1 MARHPKHE
9 IGNDTMTE
17 QKSGWRKVFRWAK
30 WIVAIV
36 FILAAGVVATGYGYQ
51 AISEAR
57 DLRRYPAPGRL
68 IDVGG
73 YRLHLNATGDGGP
86 TVVLDSGLS
95 DNSLAWCRVQPE
107 VAKFTRVCSY
117 DRAGMGWSD
126 AGPLPR
132 DSKQIVGELHTLL
145 ANSGI
150 PGPYILVGHSFGGMN
165 VRLYA
170 HEYPEEV
177 AGLVLVDGVHEDQFA
192 RYPEPAKRMM
202 QQWKWEIEGGKK
214 WIRTGII
221 RKYYMQDN
229 PKLPEAVRPVDRTLR
244 TRTAY
249 FGTLL
254 DEMTRMTEDS
264 AEQVREAATL
274 PQVPMVVLTAG
285 NEGQPRY
292 PGMTEEQERQWY
304 AMMHEM
310 QAELARR
317 SSGGEQ
323 IIVAKS
329 GHVIALDD
337 PAAVVDTIRR
347 VVEKVRQ

>member
-1 MARHPKHE
+1 MNGTNM
-9 IGNDTMTE
+9 GNP
-17 QKSGWRKVFRWAK
+17 WRKLLRWGV
-30 WIVAIV
+30 WIVGVLVVLAI
-36 FILAAGVVATGYGYQ
+36 GVVATGYGYQ

-57 DLRRYPAPGRL
+57 DLRRYPAPGKM

-73 YRLHLNATGDGGP
+73 YWLHLNAMGEGGP
-86 TVVLDSGLS
+86 AVVLDAGLS

-145 ANSGI
+145 ARSGI
-150 PGPYILVGHSFGGMN
+150 AGPYVLVGHSFGGMN

-170 HEYPEEV
+170 HAYPEEV

-192 RYPEPAKRMM
+192 RYPEPVRRMQ
-202 QQWKWEIEGGKK
+202 QQWKWETEGCRK
-214 WIRTGII
+214 WIRSGII
-221 RKYYMQDN
+221 RKFYMWDN
-229 PKLPEAVRPVDRTLR
+229 LRLPEAVRATDRALR

-254 DEMTRMTEDS
+254 DEMTRMTQDS
-264 AEQVREAATL
+264 AAEVRAAATL

-304 AMMHEM
+304 AMIRDM
-310 QAELARR
+310 QAELVKR

-323 IIVAKS
+323 IIVPKS

-337 PAAVVDTIRR
+337 PAAVVDAIRR
-347 VVEKVRQ
+347 VVEKARGK